1 MLKRDDNYQVPESQ
15 QTNFTKKRQQ
25 MVLLEASIY
34 KLKMDFNTKIQELK
48 LRKKEILTRVEV
60 LYTRIG
66 AINED
71 LKTPEELTLPQIDEA
86 REYPQ
91 KFFEVNDDDIENF
104 KIMKGQREADD
115 KMKSSKGKSM
125 TAAQKKKLAEEREAK
140 LAKDQEDDA
149 AKKRAAAGG
158 PAKGSDEPDVHP
170 YRLQVV
176 ERKNR
181 KTQDSKRL

>member
-1 MLKRDDNYQVPESQ
+1 MFMLKRDDNYQVPESQ

-71 LKTPEELTLPQIDEA
+71 LKTPEELSLPQIDES

-91 KFFEVNDDDIENF
+91 KFFEVNDNDIEDF
-104 KIMKGQREADD
+104 KVFKAQQAIED
-115 KMKSSKGKSM
+115 KMKQAKGKSM
-125 TAAQKKKLAEEREAK
+125 TAA
-140 LAKDQEDDA
+140 
-149 AKKRAAAGG
+149 
-158 PAKGSDEPDVHP
+158 
-170 YRLQVV
+170 
-176 ERKNR
+176 
-181 KTQDSKRL
+181 

>member
-1 MLKRDDNYQVPESQ
+1 MLKRDENYQVPESA

-60 LYTRIG
+60 LYSRIG

-71 LKTPEELTLPQIDEA
+71 LHTPEELVLPKIDEA
-86 REYPQ
+86 IEYPQ
-91 KFFEVNDDDIENF
+91 KFFEVNDKDIDEY
-104 KIMKGQREADD
+104 KVLKAERA
-115 KMKSSKGKSM
+115 SKQGSAGGKAM
-125 TAAQKKKLAEEREAK
+125 NAKQKKEAEKKEKEALAAKAAAEEAK
-140 LAKDQEDDA
+140 KKA
-149 AKKRAAAGG
+149 AKAAG
-158 PAKGSDEPDVHP
+158 EVVVEVEVHP
-170 YRLQVV
+170 YRKMVV

-181 KTQDSKRL
+181 KD

>member
-1 MLKRDDNYQVPESQ
+1 
-15 QTNFTKKRQQ
+15 

-86 REYPQ
+86 REYP
-91 KFFEVNDDDIENF
+91 
-104 KIMKGQREADD
+104 
-115 KMKSSKGKSM
+115 
-125 TAAQKKKLAEEREAK
+125 
-140 LAKDQEDDA
+140 
-149 AKKRAAAGG
+149 
-158 PAKGSDEPDVHP
+158 
-170 YRLQVV
+170 
-176 ERKNR
+176 
-181 KTQDSKRL
+181 

>member
-1 MLKRDDNYQVPESQ
+1 
-15 QTNFTKKRQQ
+15 

-71 LKTPEELTLPQIDEA
+71 LKTAEDLVLPQIDEA

-91 KFFEVNDDDIENF
+91 KFFEVNDQDIDDF
-104 KIMKGQREADD
+104 KVLKGVREV
-115 KMKSSKGKSM
+115 
-125 TAAQKKKLAEEREAK
+125 
-140 LAKDQEDDA
+140 ED
-149 AKKRAAAGG
+149 R
-158 PAKGSDEPDVHP
+158 
-170 YRLQVV
+170 
-176 ERKNR
+176 
-181 KTQDSKRL
+181 

>member
-1 MLKRDDNYQVPESQ
+1 
-15 QTNFTKKRQQ
+15 

-60 LYTRIG
+60 LYTRVG

-91 KFFEVNDDDIENF
+91 KFFEVNDDDIETF
-104 KIMKGQREADD
+104 KMMKAQREADD
-115 KMKSSKGKSM
+115 KGKAGKGKKM
-125 TAAQKKKLAEEREAK
+125 TAAQSKKLAEERAEK
-140 LAKDQEDDA
+140 VAKDQEA
-149 AKKRAAAGG
+149 EHTRKRAAAGDAA
-158 PAKGSDEPDVHP
+158 AKANDEPDVHP
-170 YRLQVV
+170 YRL
-176 ERKNR
+176 
-181 KTQDSKRL
+181 